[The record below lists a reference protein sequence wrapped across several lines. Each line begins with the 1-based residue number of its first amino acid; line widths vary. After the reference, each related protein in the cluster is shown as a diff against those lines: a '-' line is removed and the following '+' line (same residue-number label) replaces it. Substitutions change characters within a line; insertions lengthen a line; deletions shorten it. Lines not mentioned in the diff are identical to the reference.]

1 MKKLLFPVIL
11 LVALASCGKD
21 EPKVPELRISRE
33 NIEMEA
39 TGGEVDVNVTAN
51 VSWSASSSASG
62 WVTVSPAS
70 GIDNGT
76 IKITIAENNSLNPR
90 VAKVTV
96 KSETIEKVIEVE
108 QDGLSKEEFLSGS
121 KWELISQGG
130 DEGYNDL
137 VGAVLEF
144 RTDKSAV
151 AILDVELEG
160 LPLDKVEGVWRL
172 KGEKIEI
179 EGELLGMPTILTFE
193 ILELSDKTMKCQM
206 SDNLGFLQGGIP
218 VILEKK

>member
-1 MKKLLFPVIL
+1 MF
-11 LVALASCGKD
+11 
-21 EPKVPELRISRE
+21 
-33 NIEMEA
+33 
-39 TGGEVDVNVTAN
+39 
-51 VSWSASSSASG
+51 
-62 WVTVSPAS
+62 
-70 GIDNGT
+70 
-76 IKITIAENNSLNPR
+76 
-90 VAKVTV
+90 
-96 KSETIEKVIEVE
+96 EVE
-108 QDGLSKEEFLSGS
+108 QDGVSKGEFLSGS